1 LLGKEKI
8 FTLNTAHKLVKN
20 YDLIAVEDLKIKGL
34 AKNTKL
40 SKSIY
45 DVAWGAFIEK
55 LNAVAVKRGVHVIKV
70 NPHNT
75 SQNCS
80 NCGKKVP
87 KTLSVRT
94 HSCPKCGTVLDRDE
108 NAAINILN
116 KALNE
121 VGIILSAC
129 GGLDVGQPGKQETS
143 EACIQLSLFEKLPL

>member
-1 LLGKEKI
+1 M
-8 FTLNTAHKLVKN
+8 
-20 YDLIAVEDLKIKGL
+20 
-34 AKNTKL
+34 
-40 SKSIY
+40 
-45 DVAWGAFIEK
+45 
-55 LNAVAVKRGVHVIKV
+55 IKV

-80 NCGKKVP
+80 NCGQKVP

-94 HSCPKCGTVLDRDE
+94 HSCPKCKTVLDRDE

-129 GGLDVGQPGKQETS
+129 GGLGVSQPVRQETS
-143 EACIQLSLFEKLPL
+143 ETWVQLSLF

>member
-1 LLGKEKI
+1 M
-8 FTLNTAHKLVKN
+8 
-20 YDLIAVEDLKIKGL
+20 IAVENLNIRGL

-45 DVAWGAFIEK
+45 DVAWGNFIEK
-55 LNAVAVKRGVHVIKV
+55 LNAVAVKRGVHVVKV

-80 NCGKKVP
+80 NCGQKVP

-94 HSCPKCGTVLDRDE
+94 HSCQKCGTVLDRDE
-108 NAAINILN
+108 NAAKNILN

-129 GGLDVGQPGKQETS
+129 GGLDIGQPAKQETS
-143 EACIQLSLFEKLPL
+143 LFVEKLRL